1 MKSKDQREQLTIW
14 RPLLDISREQI
25 CQWVQQ
31 LQIAYVNDPT
41 NLDTQYD
48 RAWCRHELWHIL
60 QSRYPKMQQ
69 ALARTSYL
77 MQDANEILNEVLQQD
92 LSFCGN
98 EEKLD
103 LIKLKQLS
111 LARQRQLLS
120 TWMKGQD
127 TYRPAFEMVQRL
139 QDEKLTLKPRL
150 GGEKIHLY
158 GRIGAW
164 PLKKAIQEAH
174 IFPWMRHT
182 IQILSV
188 DNVMLG
194 VFTPNGFWLA
204 QSEYC
209 EIGALNCNITFIGGG
224 NMAQALI
231 GGLLSR
237 GLPAT
242 RITVSDPFE
251 KIRLLLQE
259 KDVHVTEDNI
269 EAIKHADI
277 VVFAVKP
284 QVLGSVLKPLKG
296 LLDDKLLI
304 SIVAGAE
311 IKTISDLTG
320 SERIVRVMPNTP
332 ALVQTGA
339 HGIYA
344 NPEVSAKDRELT
356 TQVLAATG
364 LTLWV
369 NSEAQIDAVTAVS
382 GSGPAYFFYMMESM
396 IRAGK
401 NMGLDEKV
409 ATALT
414 LQTALGAAQMA
425 ITSSSAPSDL
435 RKNVTSPNGTTQAA
449 LEVFDRAQISQNIQ
463 TALAA
468 AQKRSQELAQELSD
482 SIK

>member
-1 MKSKDQREQLTIW
+1 MS
-14 RPLLDISREQI
+14 
-25 CQWVQQ
+25 
-31 LQIAYVNDPT
+31 A
-41 NLDTQYD
+41 
-48 RAWCRHELWHIL
+48 
-60 QSRYPKMQQ
+60 
-69 ALARTSYL
+69 
-77 MQDANEILNEVLQQD
+77 
-92 LSFCGN
+92 
-98 EEKLD
+98 
-103 LIKLKQLS
+103 
-111 LARQRQLLS
+111 
-120 TWMKGQD
+120 
-127 TYRPAFEMVQRL
+127 
-139 QDEKLTLKPRL
+139 
-150 GGEKIHLY
+150 
-158 GRIGAW
+158 
-164 PLKKAIQEAH
+164 
-174 IFPWMRHT
+174 
-182 IQILSV
+182 
-188 DNVMLG
+188 
-194 VFTPNGFWLA
+194 
-204 QSEYC
+204 
-209 EIGALNCNITFIGGG
+209 ALNCNITFIGGG

-251 KIRLLLQE
+251 NIRQLLQE
-259 KDVHVTEDNI
+259 KDVHVTDDNI
-269 EAIKHADI
+269 AAIKNADI
-277 VVFAVKP
+277 IVFAVKP
-284 QVLGSVLKPLKG
+284 QVLGGVLKPLKG
-296 LLDDKLLI
+296 LLEDKLLI

-320 SERIVRVMPNTP
+320 SERVVRVMPNTP

-339 HGIYA
+339 HGMFA
-344 NPEVSAKDRELT
+344 KPEVSAKDRELA

-369 NSEAQIDAVTAVS
+369 SSEAQIDAVTAVS

-425 ITSSSAPSDL
+425 ITSSNAPSEL

-449 LEVFDRAQISQNIQ
+449 LEVFDRSQISQNIQ

>member
-1 MKSKDQREQLTIW
+1 MS
-14 RPLLDISREQI
+14 
-25 CQWVQQ
+25 
-31 LQIAYVNDPT
+31 A
-41 NLDTQYD
+41 
-48 RAWCRHELWHIL
+48 
-60 QSRYPKMQQ
+60 
-69 ALARTSYL
+69 
-77 MQDANEILNEVLQQD
+77 
-92 LSFCGN
+92 
-98 EEKLD
+98 
-103 LIKLKQLS
+103 
-111 LARQRQLLS
+111 
-120 TWMKGQD
+120 
-127 TYRPAFEMVQRL
+127 
-139 QDEKLTLKPRL
+139 
-150 GGEKIHLY
+150 
-158 GRIGAW
+158 
-164 PLKKAIQEAH
+164 
-174 IFPWMRHT
+174 
-182 IQILSV
+182 
-188 DNVMLG
+188 
-194 VFTPNGFWLA
+194 
-204 QSEYC
+204 
-209 EIGALNCNITFIGGG
+209 ALNCNITFIGGG

-269 EAIKHADI
+269 EAIKQADI

-344 NPEVSAKDRELT
+344 NPEVSTKDRELT